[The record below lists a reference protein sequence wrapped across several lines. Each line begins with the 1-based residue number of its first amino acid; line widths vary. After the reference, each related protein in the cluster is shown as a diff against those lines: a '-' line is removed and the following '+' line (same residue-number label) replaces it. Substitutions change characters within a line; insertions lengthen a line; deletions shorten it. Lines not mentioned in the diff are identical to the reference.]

1 MSYSIVKR
9 YAQALF
15 DLSCKTNE
23 CETVSCDLL
32 KIQKLINES
41 DEFVTFL
48 HNPVIPLET
57 RQTILEGILKNKVKP
72 LSRRFILF
80 LNIKNR
86 LDLLSDIC
94 QVFEKLYLELNEI
107 VRVKITSSM
116 TINDGQVNEISKHLK
131 SRLKKNI
138 EPAVLNDPSLL
149 GGIKIQE
156 GDTIYDYSLSTQ
168 LEQFKKNLIRAQ

>member
-1 MSYSIVKR
+1 MSYSIAKR

-15 DLSCKTNE
+15 DLSCETKE
-23 CETVSCDLL
+23 CETVSRDLL

-48 HNPVIPLET
+48 HNPVISLDT
-57 RQTILEGILKNKVKP
+57 RQTILKGILKNKIKP
-72 LSRRFILF
+72 LTRKFILF

-86 LDLLSDIC
+86 LRLLSNIC
-94 QVFEKLYLELNEI
+94 QVFEKLYLELKGI
-107 VRVKITSSM
+107 IRVKITSST
-116 TINDGQVNEISKHLK
+116 TINDSQVKEISKHLK

-138 EPAVLNDPSLL
+138 EPTVFKDPSIL
-149 GGIKIQE
+149 GGIKIQD

-168 LEQFKKNLIRAQ
+168 LEQFKKNLIKA